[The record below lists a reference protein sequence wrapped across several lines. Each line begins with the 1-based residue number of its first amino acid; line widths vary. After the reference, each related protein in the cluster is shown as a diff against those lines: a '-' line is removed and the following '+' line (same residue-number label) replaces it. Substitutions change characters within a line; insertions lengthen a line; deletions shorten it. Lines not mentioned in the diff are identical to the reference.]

1 MIQTLTILFFAMT
14 ALLLASIG
22 RRGRAHVAAAVPRG
36 YRVIAADLGH
46 VSRMDSRGA
55 ILLRDNEW
63 GITGKV
69 DLLLRDAASR
79 AVIPVEYKPAWQ
91 EFEPGMARPS
101 HILQLAAA
109 LVLCQGDSR
118 VGQSPPEGWIR
129 YIDRRGTVVP
139 GGEVHIPNTP
149 EIRERVF
156 ASVQR
161 MRQALVTG
169 EELHRD
175 HRSVI
180 KCRRCS
186 VRNACGEGVVA

>member
-1 MIQTLTILFFAMT
+1 MIPTLTILFFAMT
-14 ALLLASIG
+14 ALLVVSIG
-22 RRGRAHVAAAVPRG
+22 RCGRVRVVGGLPPG
-36 YRVIAADLGH
+36 FRVITADLGRDT
-46 VSRMDSRGA
+46 RMDSRGA
-55 ILLRDNEW
+55 LLLRDNEW

-69 DLLLRDAASR
+69 DLLLRDVASR
-79 AVIPVEYKPAWQ
+79 AAIPVEYKPAWQ
-91 EFEPGMARPS
+91 EFEPGRARPS

-156 ASVQR
+156 AIVQR
-161 MRQALVTG
+161 MRRALVTG

-175 HRSVI
+175 HRSVA

-186 VRNACGEGVVA
+186 VRNACDESVVA